1 LRWARPV
8 AWVAVVSWW
17 LALGQL
23 VLVAVVVLLAV
34 PRTGRR
40 ARPLLL
46 GEGVPTR
53 RTALA
58 AVAAAGLVVG
68 GLWVL
73 PDGRLPV
80 PPGGGA
86 WVTPAYTGRPVSAQ
100 PLRTDDGAVPDPV
113 VVPSVSELPGP
124 LGLSVEVDSAW
135 FGAEHCGTL
144 LPDSHE
150 RLAALCTSRSGVR
163 LKVLDPR
170 TLRPVATQEL
180 PDLPEAGACAEPA
193 PPVLDPAGNLLVA
206 TGDRRLLQ
214 VATADAADE
223 PALVTEAVVD
233 LAPVVPS
240 GDCVVAVVLDGDE
253 RAWFATAAGLVGVV
267 AGDASPVV
275 LDLGEAVGQPLAA
288 DRDGV
293 YVTTVEAVHRV
304 VTSAG
309 APLVGWRTAYETGS
323 GRKPGQRDAGSGSG
337 AVLLDAGSGGSGG
350 RLLAFTDNAN
360 PRMHVVVL
368 RAADGG
374 QVCRTQVFEDDA
386 SATEAALVPIGDAV
400 VVTNG
405 HGWTGPWRGVL
416 GRRPPG
422 GIARIE
428 ADCSTA
434 WTSPE
439 VAPTSG
445 TTLSRATGLL
455 YAWTKRRSWVGV
467 DAWYLTALDART
479 GRTAWSARGGTG
491 AWADNDGAPVTLAPG
506 GAAFLGTRAGLVR
519 VVDGT
524 RGLRD

>member
-1 LRWARPV
+1 MRWARPV
-8 AWVAVVSWW
+8 AWVAVVSLW
-17 LALGQL
+17 LALGPL
-23 VLVAVVVLLAV
+23 VVLAVVVLLAV

-40 ARPLLL
+40 VRPLLL
-46 GEGVPTR
+46 GSGLPTR
-53 RTALA
+53 RTTAA
-58 AVAAAGLVVG
+58 AVAAGGLLVG
-68 GLWVL
+68 GLWLL

-86 WVTPAYTGRPVSAQ
+86 WLVPEYTGRPVSAQ
-100 PLRTDDGAVPDPV
+100 PIPAPGVATAA
-113 VVPSVSELPGP
+113 VPSVSDLPGP

-135 FGAEHCGTL
+135 FGAEHCGAL
-144 LPDSHE
+144 LPDAHD
-150 RLAALCTSRSGVR
+150 RLAALCTSRSGAR

-170 TLRPVATQEL
+170 TMRPVATRE
-180 PDLPEAGACAEPA
+180 LPEACGQPGAPV
-193 PPVLDPAGNLLVA
+193 PPVLDAAGRLVVA

-223 PALVTEAVVD
+223 PALVTEGVVD

-240 GDCVVAVVLDGDE
+240 ADCVVALVLDAAG
-253 RAWFATAAGLVGVV
+253 RVWFATAAGLVGVV
-267 AGDASPVV
+267 AGDAPPVV
-275 LDLGEAVGQPLAA
+275 VDLGEAVGQPLAA

-304 VTSAG
+304 VTRAG

-337 AVLLDAGSGGSGG
+337 AVLLDESGAGEP
-350 RLLAFTDNAN
+350 LLALTDNAN

-368 RAADGG
+368 RAVDGE
-374 QVCRTQVFEDDA
+374 QVCRAQVFGDDA
-386 SATEAALVPIGDAV
+386 SATEAALVPVEGGV

-405 HGWTGPWRGVL
+405 YGWTGPWRGVL

-422 GIARIE
+422 GITRVE
-428 ADCSTA
+428 ADCATA

-455 YAWTKRRSWVGV
+455 YAWTKRRSWAGV

-491 AWADNDGAPVTLAPG
+491 PWADDDGAAVTLGPG
-506 GAAFLGTRAGLVR
+506 GAAFVGTRAGLVR

>member
-1 LRWARPV
+1 MRWARPV
-8 AWVAVVSWW
+8 AWVAVLSLW
-17 LALGQL
+17 LALGPL
-23 VLVAVVVLLAV
+23 VLLAVVVLLAV

-40 ARPLLL
+40 VRPLLL
-46 GEGVPTR
+46 GSGPPTR
-53 RTALA
+53 RTSVA
-58 AVAAAGLVVG
+58 AVVAAGLVVG
-68 GLWVL
+68 GLWLL

-86 WVTPAYTGRPVSAQ
+86 WVVPAYTGRPVSAQ
-100 PLRTDDGAVPDPV
+100 PIGAEEGAGPD
-113 VVPSVSELPGP
+113 LPGP

-135 FGAEHCGTL
+135 YGAEHCGPL
-144 LPDSHE
+144 LPDTHQ

-180 PDLPEAGACAEPA
+180 PDPPESEACAEPA
-193 PPVLDPAGNLLVA
+193 PPVLDPAGNVLVA

-223 PALVTEAVVD
+223 PELVTEAVVD

-240 GDCVVAVVLDGDE
+240 DDCVVAVVIDGVE
-253 RAWFATAAGLVGVV
+253 RVWFATAAGLVGVV
-267 AGDASPVV
+267 AGDAAPVV
-275 LDLGEAVGQPLAA
+275 VDLGEPVSQPLAA

-293 YVTTVEAVHRV
+293 YVTTAEAVHRV

-337 AVLLDAGSGGSGG
+337 SVLIDGAGDG
-350 RLLAFTDNAN
+350 LLAFTDNAN

-368 RAADGG
+368 RVVDGG

-386 SATEAALVPIGDAV
+386 SATEAALVPVEGGV

-422 GIARIE
+422 GITRVE
-428 ADCSTA
+428 ADCSIA

-491 AWADNDGAPVTLAPG
+491 AWADNDGATVTLGPG
-506 GAAFLGTRAGLVR
+506 DAAFVGTRAGIVR

>member
-1 LRWARPV
+1 MRWARPV
-8 AWVAVVSWW
+8 AWVAVVSLW
-17 LALGQL
+17 LALGPL
-23 VLVAVVVLLAV
+23 VVLAVVVLLAL

-46 GEGVPTR
+46 GSGLPTR
-53 RTALA
+53 RTTVA

-86 WVTPAYTGRPVSAQ
+86 WVVPAYTGRPVSAQ
-100 PLRTDDGAVPDPV
+100 PLPEPRPGSVGGAPT
-113 VVPSVSELPGP
+113 VSDLPAP
-124 LGLSVEVDSAW
+124 LGLSVEVESAW

-144 LPDSHE
+144 LPDTHE
-150 RLAALCTSRSGVR
+150 RLAALCTSRSGIR

-180 PDLPEAGACAEPA
+180 PDPPAADACAEPA
-193 PPVLDPAGNLLVA
+193 PPVLDPAGNVLVA

-223 PALVTEAVVD
+223 PALVTDAVVD
-233 LAPVVPS
+233 LAPVVPA
-240 GDCVVAVVLDGDE
+240 GDCVVAVVLDAAE
-253 RAWFATAAGLVGVV
+253 RTWFATAGGLVGVV
-267 AGDASPVV
+267 VGDAAPVV
-275 LDLGEAVGQPLAA
+275 LDLGEPVSQPLAA

-337 AVLLDAGSGGSGG
+337 AVLLEGDAGAGP
-350 RLLAFTDNAN
+350 LLAFTDNAN

-368 RAADGG
+368 RAVDGG

-386 SATEAALVPIGDAV
+386 SATEAALVPVEGGV

-405 HGWTGPWRGVL
+405 HGWTGPWRGLL
-416 GRRPPG
+416 GRRPSG
-422 GIARIE
+422 GIARVE
-428 ADCSTA
+428 ADCRTA

-491 AWADNDGAPVTLAPG
+491 AWADDDGGPVTIGPG
-506 GAAFLGTRAGLVR
+506 GAAFVGTRAGLVR

>member
-1 LRWARPV
+1 MRWARPV
-8 AWVAVVSWW
+8 AWVAVVSLW
-17 LALGQL
+17 LALGPL
-23 VLVAVVVLLAV
+23 VLVGLVALLLV

-40 ARPLLL
+40 VRPLLL
-46 GEGVPTR
+46 GHGLPSR
-53 RTALA
+53 RTTAATLVAL
-58 AVAAAGLVVG
+58 GLVVG

-100 PLRTDDGAVPDPV
+100 PLVAPEGPGDRSATPQ
-113 VVPSVSELPGP
+113 VSDRPAP

-135 FGAEHCGTL
+135 FGAEHCAPL
-144 LPDSHE
+144 LPDAHD
-150 RLAALCTSRSGVR
+150 RLAALCTSRSGTR
-163 LKVLDPR
+163 LKVVDPR
-170 TLRPVATQEL
+170 TLRPVASSEL
-180 PDLPEAGACAEPA
+180 PDPCSGAEPA
-193 PPVLDPAGNLLVA
+193 PPVLDAAGNLLVA

-223 PALVTEAVVD
+223 PSLVTQQVVD
-233 LAPVVPS
+233 LAAVVPA
-240 GDCVVAVVLDGDE
+240 GDCVVAVVLDGAE

-267 AGDASPVV
+267 AGDAAPVV
-275 LDLGEAVGQPLAA
+275 LDLEEPVSQPLAA

-293 YVTTVEAVHRV
+293 YVTTVEAVYRV
-304 VTSAG
+304 VASASASAS

-337 AVLLDAGSGGSGG
+337 AVLLEGPQGG
-350 RLLAFTDNAN
+350 LLAFTDNAN

-368 RAADGG
+368 RVLDGS

-386 SATEAALVPIGDAV
+386 SATEAALVPVEGAGI

-405 HGWTGPWRGVL
+405 HGWTGPWRGAL
-416 GRRPPG
+416 GRRPAG
-422 GIARIE
+422 GIARVE
-428 ADCSTA
+428 ATDCATT

-445 TTLSRATGLL
+445 ATLSTATGLV
-455 YAWTKRRSWVGV
+455 YAWTKRRSWLGA
-467 DAWYLTALDART
+467 DAWYLTALDVRT

-491 AWADNDGAPVTLAPG
+491 PWVDNDGGPVTIGPG
-506 GAAFLGTRAGLVR
+506 GAAFVATRAGLVR
-519 VVDGT
+519 IVDGT

>member
-1 LRWARPV
+1 MRWARPV
-8 AWVAVVSWW
+8 AWVAVVSLW
-17 LALGQL
+17 LALGPPV
-23 VLVAVVVLLAV
+23 VLAVVALLAV
-34 PRTGRR
+34 PRTRR
-40 ARPLLL
+40 RVRPLLL
-46 GEGVPTR
+46 GSGLPTR
-53 RTALA
+53 RTTLA
-58 AVAAAGLVVG
+58 AAAALGLVVG
-68 GLWVL
+68 GLWLL

-100 PLRTDDGAVPDPV
+100 PLPGDDAGVPDPV
-113 VVPSVSELPGP
+113 VVPGVTDLPGP
-124 LGLSVEVDSAW
+124 QGLSVEVDSAW
-135 FGAEHCGTL
+135 FGAEHCGAL

-150 RLAALCTSRSGVR
+150 RLAALCTSRSGAR

-180 PDLPEAGACAEPA
+180 PEACGEPGAPP
-193 PPVLDPAGNLLVA
+193 PPVLDAAGNLLVA

-233 LAPVVPS
+233 LAPVVPAS
-240 GDCVVAVVLDGDE
+240 DCVVAVVVDGAE

-267 AGDASPVV
+267 AGSADPVV
-275 LDLGEAVGQPLAA
+275 VDLGEPVGQPLAA

-309 APLVGWRTAYETGS
+309 RPLVGWRTAYETGS
-323 GRKPGQRDAGSGSG
+323 GVKPGQRDAGSGSG
-337 AVLLDAGSGGSGG
+337 AVLVDSGSGP
-350 RLLAFTDNAN
+350 LLAFTDNAN

-368 RAADGG
+368 RAGDGE

-386 SATEAALVPIGDAV
+386 SATEAALVPVEGGV

-405 HGWTGPWRGVL
+405 HGWTGVSSGLL

-422 GIARIE
+422 GLARVE

-445 TTLSRATGLL
+445 VTLSRATGLL
-455 YAWTKRRSWVGV
+455 YAWTKRRSWVGA

-491 AWADNDGAPVTLAPG
+491 VWADNDSGPVTLGPG
-506 GAAFLGTRAGLVR
+506 GAAFVGTRAGLVR

>member
-1 LRWARPV
+1 MRWARPV
-8 AWVAVVSWW
+8 AWVAVVSLW
-17 LALGQL
+17 LALGPL
-23 VLVAVVVLLAV
+23 VVLAVLVLLAV

-46 GEGVPTR
+46 GRGVLTR
-53 RTALA
+53 RTTLA
-58 AVAAAGLVVG
+58 AVAAAALVVG
-68 GLWVL
+68 GLWLL

-86 WVTPAYTGRPVSAQ
+86 WVTPAYTGRPVAARPVVAVDDSA
-100 PLRTDDGAVPDPV
+100 ADPV
-113 VVPSVSELPGP
+113 VVPTVSDLPGP
-124 LGLSVEVDSAW
+124 LGLSVEVDSSW

-163 LKVLDPR
+163 LKVIDPR
-170 TLRPVATQEL
+170 TLRPVSAQEL
-180 PDLPEAGACAEPA
+180 PDLPEAEACAEPA
-193 PPVLDPAGNLLVA
+193 PPVLDAVGNLLVA

-233 LAPVVPS
+233 LAPVVPA
-240 GDCVVAVVLDGDE
+240 GDCVVAVVLDGDA
-253 RAWFATAAGLVGVV
+253 RAWFATAAGLVGLV
-267 AGDASPVV
+267 AGDAAPVV
-275 LDLGEAVGQPLAA
+275 LDLEEPVSQPLAA

-293 YVTTVEAVHRV
+293 YVTTAEAVHRV

-337 AVLLDAGSGGSGG
+337 AVLLDGADGP
-350 RLLAFTDNAN
+350 LLAFTDNAN

-368 RAADGG
+368 RAADGS

-386 SATEAALVPIGDAV
+386 SATEAALVPVGDAV

-405 HGWTGPWRGVL
+405 HGWTGAWRGVL
-416 GRRPPG
+416 GRRTPG
-422 GIARIE
+422 GIARVE
-428 ADCSTA
+428 ADGCATT

-445 TTLSRATGLL
+445 ATLSEPTGLV

-467 DAWYLTALDART
+467 DAWYLTALDVRT

-506 GAAFLGTRAGLVR
+506 GAAFVATRAGLVR